1 MDASG
6 FWKLLGEADRATL
19 TAAAR
24 LQVFASGRVLCVEGE
39 PTTHV
44 FIVLSGW
51 VKVITV
57 TREGREML
65 EALRGEGDVI
75 GDIAGTIT
83 GYRTASIQAIGPVR
97 TLIAGARQ
105 FEDFLDTHPGAARAY
120 RRSMAERQQVAFE
133 SQRAQVLHSGVQ
145 RLARLLLDLT
155 ERAEEPGRGAATTPL
170 PLSQEEL
177 ASLIGAS
184 RSTVTRALRD
194 WRLRRVI
201 RTDQRRITILDRP
214 QLLRLADR

>member
-1 MDASG
+1 VDAPG
-6 FWKLLGEADRATL
+6 FWKLLGEADRAAL
-19 TAAAR
+19 TATAR
-24 LQVFASGRVLCVEGE
+24 FRVFASGTVLCVEGE

-65 EALRGEGDVI
+65 DALRGEGDVI
-75 GDIAGTIT
+75 GEIAGTIT
-83 GYRTASIQAIGPVR
+83 GYRTASIRAIGPVR
-97 TLIAGARQ
+97 TLIAGAGQ
-105 FEDFLDTHPGAARAY
+105 FEDFLDAHPNAARAY
-120 RRSMAERQQVAFE
+120 RRAMAERQQVAFE
-133 SQRAQVLHSGVQ
+133 SQRSQILYSGVQ

-155 ERAEEPGRGAATTPL
+155 EQGEEPGRGAATTPL

-184 RSTVTRALRD
+184 RSTVTRALSD
-194 WRLRRVI
+194 WRLRLVI
-201 RTDQRRITILDRP
+201 RTGQRRITILDRP
-214 QLLRLADR
+214 QLLRLAGR